1 MKKKL
6 LSVVSLVMA
15 LITVMSVFAGINAFA
30 AKTITP
36 PIRPTIT
43 KISPTINSVS
53 LKFEYHDEDFQIL
66 VYRRNSKEGS
76 PWSRVGVTK
85 AGATSFT
92 DTTVSPEKSYYYT
105 IKAYY
110 KDKTDGTKYCTKSAG
125 DYLVTTNLAKP
136 SFTLISNMGKGVV
149 MEWAKR
155 NDVTG
160 YIIYRSATGEKGSWT
175 KIKTVKSN
183 EAGKFIDT
191 KVNIGEKVYHCFK
204 AYKTI
209 GNKTYYSAASKVY
222 SRVISGVTPPQ
233 NFKCVVK
240 EDGVYITYDKV
251 PGVLGYSIYR
261 REEGKTEWVKIA
273 KLASVNKLGFVD
285 KTAEKGK
292 TYTYTAKSYKT
303 VNGKTTS
310 SKSAKDVKLINLV
323 QVPVIEFVPS
333 EVTFKDYYEVI
344 TVKLKVSG
352 MGEDDDVRIFIDG
365 EEITDLLK
373 NNEKEWEKFLSEI
386 CFIYDVDEKNS
397 TDDTLVLKISRL
409 APGKGTL
416 RIQHSEYDGVYD
428 ELKINSPELD
438 YDKDLVKVIKNVDT
452 AIEAIV
458 NAQNLLEESLDVE
471 DSARNGYV
479 ERAKLQLAAAQTSL
493 EEAESL
499 LAKYSFDYKKYDSYK
514 KNVEVVD
521 DYLDAVRDAVKD
533 LGVTEL
539 TKSNI
544 RDAIRELEAVK

>member
-1 MKKKL
+1 MKKKI

-15 LITVMSVFAGINAFA
+15 LITVMSIFAGITAFA
-30 AKTITP
+30 EKTITP
-36 PIRPTIT
+36 PIRPTI
-43 KISPTINSVS
+43 KKVSPTINSVS
-53 LKFEYHDEDFQIL
+53 LEFEYHDEDFQIL
-66 VYRRNSKEGS
+66 VYRRNAKEGS
-76 PWSRVGVTK
+76 AWSRVGVTK
-85 AGATSFT
+85 AGATSFK
-92 DTTVSPEKSYYYT
+92 DTTVSPEKEYCYT
-105 IKAYY
+105 VKAYY
-110 KDKTDGTKYCTKSAG
+110 KDKKDGTKYWTKSAG
-125 DYLVTTNLAKP
+125 DYFVTTSLAKP

-155 NDVTG
+155 SDVTG
-160 YIIYRSATGEKGSWT
+160 YVIYRSATGEKGSWT

-183 EAGKFIDT
+183 EAGKYIDT

-209 GNKTYYSAASKVY
+209 GNKTYYSAASKVH

-285 KTAEKGK
+285 KTAEEGK

-323 QVPVIEFVPS
+323 KVPVIEFVPT
-333 EVTFKDYYEVI
+333 EVTFKDYYEEI
-344 TVKLKVSG
+344 SVKLKVSG
-352 MGEDDDVRIFIDG
+352 LKKDQELRFFIDG

-373 NNEKEWEKFLSEI
+373 NNDKAWEEFLSQI
-386 CFIYDVDEKNS
+386 CFVYETDKNNS
-397 TDDTLVLKISRL
+397 TEDTLVLKIKRL

-416 RIQHSEYDGVYD
+416 RIQHAEYDGIYD
-428 ELKINSPELD
+428 ELKVNSPELE
-438 YDKDLVKVIKNVDT
+438 YDKDLPKIVEDVDT

-458 NAQNLLEESLDVE
+458 NAKDLLEESIEVEESSRNSYVDRAEVLLDC
-471 DSARNGYV
+471 AR
-479 ERAKLQLAAAQTSL
+479 TSL
-493 EEAESL
+493 EEADNL
-499 LAKYSFDYKKYDSYK
+499 LSKYSFDYKKYDTYK
-514 KNVEVVD
+514 KNVEIVD
-521 DYLDAVRDAVKD
+521 DYLDAVKDAMKD
-533 LGVTEL
+533 LSATGL

-544 RDAIRELEAVK
+544 KDAIRELEAVE